1 MDYLFMS
8 FQNSFPLCFK
18 ETFQNWKCFGI
29 PRILENLA
37 KLSNIL
43 GNTHRIRKSHGE
55 VIGGIPNQLFY
66 IPKNFGFQNYG
77 LEVTENL
84 MGKWLEE
91 VQINP
96 KNFGFQ
102 NYGLEVTEEDISNIN
117 GIENGIEPRYGGADY
132 TDQEL

>member
-8 FQNSFPLCFK
+8 FQNSFPICFK

-43 GNTHRIRKSHGE
+43 GNTHRIQKSHGE

-66 IPKNFGFQNYG
+66 I
-77 LEVTENL
+77 
-84 MGKWLEE
+84 
-91 VQINP
+91 P

-117 GIENGIEPRYGGADY
+117 GIENGIEPRYGGADN